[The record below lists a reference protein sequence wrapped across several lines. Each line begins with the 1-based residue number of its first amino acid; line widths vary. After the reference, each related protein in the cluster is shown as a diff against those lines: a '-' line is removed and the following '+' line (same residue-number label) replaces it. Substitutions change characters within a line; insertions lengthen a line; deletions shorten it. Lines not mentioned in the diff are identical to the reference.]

1 MGKDGTSIKIIKDD
15 VEFVIF
21 TNPEVADA
29 LKQNGN
35 QQVQIVARAQVN
47 EFMGRKTLEMMV
59 DDVQLTPI
67 SINLDEP
74 LPTGRV
80 ISLI

>member
-1 MGKDGTSIKIIKDD
+1 M
-15 VEFVIF
+15 
-21 TNPEVADA
+21 
-29 LKQNGN
+29 
-35 QQVQIVARAQVN
+35 QIVARAQVN
-47 EFMGRKTLEMMV
+47 EFMGRKTLEMKV